1 MNRWY
6 RLAFVPRRAVELVG
20 ELLLSAG
27 FLILLYM
34 VYSLWFT
41 NVAAQQATVVSAD
54 RFLEQVQAQ
63 IEHASEPS
71 PEPVPSSE
79 PAETSPTAEEA
90 STPTDKPAPFVP
102 VEPFAL
108 LYIPRL
114 QSDVW
119 AEPLVEGIYYRALAS
134 GVGHY
139 PTTEMPGAVG
149 NFAMAGHRATNGEPF
164 ARFERLQAGDKV
176 YVQSLEGWFE
186 YELVKD
192 KIVQEDEV
200 WVLAD
205 TPKDQGFAPGSR
217 LITLTTCDP
226 RWNSYQR
233 WVWWG
238 ELTAT
243 YPLDEAP
250 IKVDR

>member
-1 MNRWY
+1 M
-6 RLAFVPRRAVELVG
+6 LTIGA
-20 ELLLSAG
+20 
-27 FLILLYM
+27 LILLY
-34 VYSLWFT
+34 VGYSLWFT
-41 NVAAQQATVVSAD
+41 NEVAEFATRSASD
-54 RFLEQVQAQ
+54 AFLEQVQAR
-63 IEHASEPS
+63 IEGT
-71 PEPVPSSE
+71 PEDS
-79 PAETSPTAEEA
+79 ATAQPTAEVEPA
-90 STPTDKPAPFVP
+90 AEPTAEPAPFVP
-102 VEPFAL
+102 VDPFAL

-139 PTTEMPGAVG
+139 PTTELPGEVG
-149 NFAMAGHRATNGEPF
+149 NFAIAGHRATNGEPF

-238 ELTAT
+238 ELIAT

-250 IKVDR
+250 IEVNR